1 MATGSREVWA
11 KRIAEWKSSGLTAAE
26 FAARH
31 KLGEASLKWW
41 RWKLGAARKTKPA
54 AVSPLTF
61 VEMTSAVRR
70 ETIELVVGAIE
81 IRVPSDFDE
90 VTLGKVLDVLERRR

>member
-11 KRIAEWKSSGLTAAE
+11 KRVAEWKSSGLTASE
-26 FAARH
+26 FARRH

-41 RWKLGAARKTKPA
+41 RWKLGATRKRKPA
-54 AVSPLTF
+54 TMSPLTF
-61 VEMTSAVRR
+61 VEMTSAARR

-81 IRVPSDFDE
+81 VRVPSDFDE
-90 VTLGKVLDVLERRR
+90 ATLAKVLDALERRR